1 MSLTLRF
8 IIAVALLCTA
18 GWFAVVKPVLER
30 VERQYLE
37 AAEEPMVDLANLLA
51 EIAGESWSVENPPVF
66 LSDAL
71 ERARTREFEARIY
84 ELVKTRVDLHIVITD
99 TRGIVMMDTA
109 NPDRVGKPHGYRDV
123 HLTLEGR
130 YGARSSRIDPDEPLS
145 SVMHV
150 AAPVLDG
157 AGRTVGV
164 VSVAKPQR
172 DMLVFIDHTRSQV
185 KAFALAGV
193 FVAMLLAILL
203 ALWIAEPLR
212 KLTRHAESVAAGGR
226 PPAPRLP
233 GRHLARLGGMIEEM
247 RDALEGKRHVE
258 TYVRNLTHE
267 MKSPVAAIRGA
278 VELLNGAPSEPQR
291 RKLLD
296 NIDSESLRLEALGG
310 QLLALA
316 NLESRKQLD
325 TTAPIDPAAIVR
337 RAVDAKWPAAQNH
350 GITMEVVIQENP
362 HPHGDATLIE
372 LAVANLLQNAIDFAP
387 ENSTVT
393 IELRREGNNAIIEIT
408 DAGPGLPDFAAER
421 AFERFYSLPRP
432 RTGRKSSG
440 LGLCFVRETAELH
453 GGVITLNPAAP
464 NGTAASPA
472 PAVAPASAGTRATL
486 HLPIH
491 LRKS

>member
-51 EIAGESWSVENPPVF
+51 EIAAQSWSDEDSTAF
-66 LSDAL
+66 LSEAL
-71 ERARTREFEARIY
+71 ERARAREFEARIY
-84 ELVKTRVDLHIVITD
+84 ELVKTRVDLHIVISD
-99 TRGIVMMDTA
+99 ARGIVLMDSM
-109 NPDRVGKPHGYRDV
+109 NPDRVGNPHGYRDV
-123 HLTLEGR
+123 RLTLDGV
-130 YGARSSRIDPDEPLS
+130 YGARSSRVDASDALS

-150 AAPVLDG
+150 AAPVFDD
-157 AGRTVGV
+157 AGQILGV

-172 DMLVFIDHTRSQV
+172 DMLVFIEHTRHQV
-185 KAFALAGV
+185 KAFALAGAIAA
-193 FVAMLLAILL
+193 FVLAVLL

-212 KLTRHAESVAAGGR
+212 KLTRHAEAVAAGGR
-226 PPAPRLP
+226 PPVPRLP
-233 GRHLARLGGMIEEM
+233 GRHLAHLGAMIEEM
-247 RDALEGKRHVE
+247 RDTLEGKRHVE

-278 VELLNGAPSEPQR
+278 VELLDGSPPEPQR
-291 RKLLD
+291 RKLLA
-296 NIDSESLRLEALGG
+296 NIDNESHRLEALGN

-316 NLESRKQLD
+316 NLESRKHLD
-325 TTAPIDPAAIVR
+325 STDLLDPAAIVR
-337 RAVDAKWPAAQNH
+337 SAADAKLPAAQNH
-350 GITMEVVIQENP
+350 GITLEIIIQENP
-362 HPHGDATLIE
+362 HPHGDSTLIE

-393 IELRREGNNAIIEIT
+393 LDVRREGNDAIIEIS
-408 DAGPGLPDFAAER
+408 DSGPGLPDFATER

-440 LGLCFVRETAELH
+440 LGLCFVRETAQLH
-453 GGVITLNPAAP
+453 GGEITLNPAEP
-464 NGTAASPA
+464 T
-472 PAVAPASAGTRATL
+472 GTRATL
-486 HLPIH
+486 RIPI
-491 LRKS
+491 RRPKNPTPSIG

>member
-8 IIAVALLCTA
+8 VIAVALLCAA

-51 EIAGESWSVENPPVF
+51 EIAGGSWADEPPSEI
-66 LSDAL
+66 LTSAL
-71 ERARTREFEARIY
+71 DRARAREFRARIY
-84 ELVKTRVDLHIVITD
+84 QLVKTRVDLHITLTD
-99 TRGIVMMDTA
+99 ARGIVLVDTMNA
-109 NPDRVGKPHGYRDV
+109 DRVGKPHGYRDV
-123 HLTLEGR
+123 HLTLLGR
-130 YGARSSRIDPDEPLS
+130 YGARSSRTDPDDPLS

-150 AAPVLDG
+150 AAPVMD
-157 AGRTVGV
+157 AGGNIVGV

-172 DMLVFIDHTRSQV
+172 DMLVFIEHTQNQV
-185 KAFALAGV
+185 KTFALAGA
-193 FVAMLLAILL
+193 FAAFLLAILL

-212 KLTRHAESVAAGGR
+212 TLTRHAEAVAAGGR

-233 GRHLARLGGMIEEM
+233 GRHLARLGRMMEEM
-247 RDALEGKRHVE
+247 RDTLDGKRHVE

-278 VELLNGAPSEPQR
+278 VELLDGSPTEAQR
-291 RKLLD
+291 RKLLE

-325 TTAPIDPAAIVR
+325 ATESVDPAAIVR
-337 RAVDAKWPAAQNH
+337 RAVDGKRAAAQNH
-350 GITMEVVIQENP
+350 GITMDVVVKENP
-362 HPHGDATLIE
+362 RPRGDATLLE

-387 ENSTVT
+387 DHSAIAVEV
-393 IELRREGNNAIIEIT
+393 RREGNDAVIEIT
-408 DAGPGLPDFAAER
+408 DAGPGLPDFASAR
-421 AFERFYSLPRP
+421 VFERFYSLPRP
-432 RTGRKSSG
+432 RSGRKSSG

-453 GGVITLNPAAP
+453 GGGIALHPAEP
-464 NGTAASPA
+464 T
-472 PAVAPASAGTRATL
+472 GTRAVL
-486 HLPIH
+486 RLPAGT
-491 LRKS
+491 

>member
-51 EIAGESWSVENPPVF
+51 EIAGESWSVESPPAF

-71 ERARTREFEARIY
+71 ERARAREFEARIY

-99 TRGIVMMDTA
+99 ARGIVMVDTA
-109 NPDRVGKPHGYRDV
+109 NPARVGNPHGFRDV
-123 HLTLEGR
+123 NLTLEGR
-130 YGARSSRIDPDEPLS
+130 YGARSSRTDPDDPLS

-150 AAPVLDG
+150 AAPVLDD

-172 DMLVFIDHTRSQV
+172 DMLVFIEHTRGQV
-185 KAFALAGV
+185 KAFALAGALAA
-193 FVAMLLAILL
+193 FLLAILL
-203 ALWIAEPLR
+203 ARWIAEPLR
-212 KLTRHAESVAAGGR
+212 KLTRHAEAVAAGGR

-233 GRHLARLGGMIEEM
+233 GRHLARLGRMMEEM

-278 VELLNGAPSEPQR
+278 VELLDGSPPEPQC
-291 RKLLD
+291 RKLLE
-296 NIDSESLRLEALGG
+296 NIDCESLRLEALGG

-316 NLESRKQLD
+316 NLESRKRLD
-325 TTAPIDPAAIVR
+325 ATDLLDPAAIVH
-337 RAVDAKWPAAQNH
+337 RAVEAKLPAAQNH
-350 GITMEVVIQENP
+350 GITLEILVKDNP
-362 HPHGDATLIE
+362 RPHGDATLIE

-387 ENSTVT
+387 EHSTVT
-393 IELRREGNNAIIEIT
+393 IGVHREGKDAVIEVI
-408 DAGPGLPDFAAER
+408 DEGPGLPAFAVER
-421 AFERFYSLPRP
+421 VFERFYSLPRP

-440 LGLCFVRETAELH
+440 LGLCFVRETAQLH
-453 GGVITLNPAAP
+453 GGDISLTNAAP
-464 NGTAASPA
+464 I
-472 PAVAPASAGTRATL
+472 GTRAML
-486 HLPIH
+486 RLPIQRSKH
-491 LRKS
+491 TAPDGTPA

>member
-18 GWFAVVKPVLER
+18 GWFVVVKPVLER

-51 EIAGESWSVENPPVF
+51 EITAQSWSNEDSTAF
-66 LSDAL
+66 LSEAL
-71 ERARTREFEARIY
+71 ERARAREFEARIY
-84 ELVKTRVDLHIVITD
+84 ELVKTRIDLQIVITD
-99 TRGIVMMDTA
+99 ARGIVLMDSM
-109 NPDRVGKPHGYRDV
+109 NPGRVGKPHGYRDV
-123 HLTLEGR
+123 RLTLEGV
-130 YGARSSRIDPDEPLS
+130 YGARSSRIDPGDPLS

-150 AAPVLDG
+150 AAPVFDD
-157 AGRTVGV
+157 AGQILGV

-172 DMLVFIDHTRSQV
+172 DMLVFIEHTRRQV
-185 KAFALAGV
+185 KAFALVGA
-193 FVAMLLAILL
+193 VAAFLLAILL

-212 KLTRHAESVAAGGR
+212 KLTRHAEAVAAGGR

-233 GRHLARLGGMIEEM
+233 GRHLARLGCMIEEM

-278 VELLNGAPSEPQR
+278 VELLDGSPPEPQR
-291 RKLLD
+291 RKLLA
-296 NIDSESLRLEALGG
+296 NIDNESHRLEALGN
-310 QLLALA
+310 QLLDLA

-325 TTAPIDPAAIVR
+325 STDLLDPAAIVR
-337 RAVDAKWPAAQNH
+337 SAADAKLPAAQNH
-350 GITMEVVIQENP
+350 GITLKTIIQEAP
-362 HPHGDATLIE
+362 RFHGDATLIE

-393 IELRREGNNAIIEIT
+393 LDVRRKGNDAIIEIT
-408 DAGPGLPDFAAER
+408 DSGPGLPDFATER
-421 AFERFYSLPRP
+421 VFERFYSLPRP

-440 LGLCFVRETAELH
+440 LGLCFVRETAQLH
-453 GGVITLNPAAP
+453 GGEIALNPAEP
-464 NGTAASPA
+464 T
-472 PAVAPASAGTRATL
+472 GTRATL
-486 HLPIH
+486 HLPI
-491 LRKS
+491 RPGKT